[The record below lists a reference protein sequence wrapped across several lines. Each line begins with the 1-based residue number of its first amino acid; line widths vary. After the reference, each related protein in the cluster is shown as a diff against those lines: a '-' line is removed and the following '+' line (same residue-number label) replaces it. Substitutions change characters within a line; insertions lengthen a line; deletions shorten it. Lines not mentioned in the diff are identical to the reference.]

1 MPIVV
6 QSLLAVIGRTCLAAI
21 FLLSPIANLLPN
33 FGAVARSMQEAGVPL
48 PRIAL
53 AIAIVLLIAGSL
65 SLIAGYRAR
74 IGALLLIVFLI
85 PATFYFHAPWKAA
98 DSAAFSLQL
107 VHFLKNL
114 GLFGAM
120 LLIMAAGAGP
130 ASLDRRA
137 GR

>member
-1 MPIVV
+1 MPSVA
-6 QSLLAVIGRTCLAAI
+6 QSLLAIVGRICLAAI

-33 FGAVARSMQEAGVPL
+33 FGAVARSMQDAGVPL

-74 IGALLLIVFLI
+74 IGALLLVVFLI

-98 DSAAFSLQL
+98 DSAEFSLQL

-114 GLFGAM
+114 GLLGAM
-120 LLIMAAGAGP
+120 LLIVAAGPGP
-130 ASLDRRA
+130 GSLDTRA
-137 GR
+137 ER